1 MARIIASIVWCFI
14 YAASL
19 LPLRLH
25 YLFSDFLAWLLR
37 DIFAYRKSTIYINL
51 ARSFPQLRYGE
62 IKELSK
68 QYYKYM
74 CDIMVESIWQISASD
89 RKLCRMVDM
98 EGGELVDGLMK
109 RFGKVIA
116 MVGHRGNWEMLGT
129 LCRENA
135 VRSPESFSSNE
146 IIITYKVARS
156 KVANLLF
163 EKIRM
168 HEYRK
173 FRNPGRIVSSKQ
185 ILHHAATAPEKGLY
199 IFIADQY
206 PRQGGIPVMF
216 LNQQTIFFA
225 GAEFIARRLGLPV
238 VYLDIE
244 HRKRGSYL
252 MKFSLICEDSRNT
265 QRGFITREY
274 ARLLEEHINANRH
287 NWLWSHKRWKRG
299 FTEKERREYDNFA

>member
-1 MARIIASIVWCFI
+1 MAKIIASIVWCII

-19 LPLRLH
+19 LPLKLH
-25 YLFSDFLAWLLR
+25 YLFSDLLAWLLR

-51 ARSFPQLRYGE
+51 SRSFPQLGYRE

-68 QYYKYM
+68 RYYKYM

-89 RKLCRMVDM
+89 RRLCKMVDM
-98 EGGELVDGLMK
+98 EGGEIVDDLME
-109 RFGKVIA
+109 RYGKVIA
-116 MVGHRGNWEMLGT
+116 LLGHRGNWEMLGT

-135 VRSPESFSSNE
+135 TRTPHSFSNNE

-206 PRQGGIPVMF
+206 FNVLDTER
-216 LNQQTIFFA
+216 
-225 GAEFIARRLGLPV
+225 FIAKKIENTEGGVSLVCRRT
-238 VYLDIE
+238 
-244 HRKRGSYL
+244 GSSHIQE
-252 MKFSLICEDSRNT
+252 FV
-265 QRGFITREY
+265 REAAAY
-274 ARLLEEHINANRH
+274 WHKSYDDLE
-287 NWLWSHKRWKRG
+287 
-299 FTEKERREYDNFA
+299 

>member
-1 MARIIASIVWCFI
+1 MAKIIASIVWCII

-19 LPLRLH
+19 LPLKLH
-25 YLFSDFLAWLLR
+25 YLFSDLLAWLLR

-51 ARSFPQLRYGE
+51 SRSFPQLGYGE

-68 QYYKYM
+68 RYYKYM

-89 RKLCRMVDM
+89 RRLCKMVDM
-98 EGGELVDGLMK
+98 EGGEIVDDLME
-109 RFGKVIA
+109 RYGKVIA
-116 MVGHRGNWEMLGT
+116 LLGHRGNWEMLGT

-135 VRSPESFSSNE
+135 TRTPHSFSNNE

-206 PRQGGIPVMF
+206 PRQGGVPVMF

-238 VYLDIE
+238 VYLDME
-244 HRKRGSYL
+244 HRKRGSYH

-274 ARLLEEHINANRH
+274 ARLLEEHINLDRH

-299 FTEKERREYDNFA
+299 FTEKERKECENFS